1 MRQVMKIAITGGA
14 GFIGSHIA
22 RAYLDAGHDVI
33 VIDNLSH
40 GARTAVDARARF
52 YQLDIRDE
60 KLRTVL
66 QQERPD
72 IVSHHASQFYTMNT
86 PISEQA
92 LADADMQVRG
102 LINVLEGCQAAQ
114 VHKIIFSSGG
124 NSLYGHVESEQLPLT
139 EATPLCPQR
148 PHDIGKVAGEWYVRY
163 YSHTYNIQHTIL
175 RYADVY
181 GETDLEYA
189 HHPLS
194 QFVQMISDGRRPVL
208 RGACDVLRD
217 HVFID
222 DVVRANLCALT
233 RGNNETVHISAGHG
247 CTLYQLYRVVAIL
260 LESEEVKPAYI
271 PSGTLEEPTSI
282 VLANTR
288 AQQVL
293 GWSPEVNMVQG
304 VQRAVAM
311 LQNVLREPTFI
322 EEHEPVLIGMKR

>member
-1 MRQVMKIAITGGA
+1 MKIAVTGGA

-22 RAYLDAGHDVI
+22 KAYLDAGHDVI

-40 GARTAVDARARF
+40 SSRAVVDARARF
-52 YQLDIRDE
+52 YQMDIRDE
-60 KLRTVL
+60 KLRYVL

-72 IVSHHASQFYTMNT
+72 IVSHHASQFHTQYTPTNEH
-86 PISEQA
+86 S
-92 LADADMQVRG
+92 LADADVHVRG
-102 LINVLEGCQAAQ
+102 LINVLEGCLAAQ
-114 VHKIIFSSGG
+114 VHKVIFASTG
-124 NSLYGHVESEQLPLT
+124 NSLYGRVDVEQLPLT

-148 PHDIGKVAGEWYVRY
+148 PHDISKVAGEWYIRY
-163 YSHTYNIQHTIL
+163 YSQAYNLQHTIL

-194 QFVQMISDGRRPVL
+194 NFVQTIHDGRRPVL
-208 RGACDVLRD
+208 RGACHVLRD

-233 RGNNETVHISAGHG
+233 RGDNETVHISAGHG

-260 LESEEVKPAYI
+260 LESKVEPVYLPT
-271 PSGTLEEPTSI
+271 GTLVEPSAI
-282 VLANTR
+282 VLDNTR

-293 GWSPEVNMVQG
+293 GWSPEINMVRG

-311 LQNVLREPTFI
+311 LQEVLREPSVV
-322 EEHEPVLIGMKR
+322 EEREKVLLGIKG

>member
-1 MRQVMKIAITGGA
+1 MCQVMKIAITGGA
-14 GFIGSHIA
+14 GFIGSHIV

-52 YQLDIRDE
+52 YQMDIRDE
-60 KLRTVL
+60 KLHTIL
-66 QQERPD
+66 QHERPD

-86 PISEQA
+86 PINEQA

-114 VHKIIFSSGG
+114 VRKIIFSSGG
-124 NSLYGHVESEQLPLT
+124 NSLYGRVDSEQLPLT

-163 YSHTYNIQHTIL
+163 YSQTYNIQHTIL

-194 QFVQMISDGRRPVL
+194 QFVQMISYGRRPVL
-208 RGACDVLRD
+208 RGTSNVLRD

-260 LESEEVKPAYI
+260 LECEEVKPAYI

-282 VLANTR
+282 VLSNAR
-288 AQQVL
+288 AEQVL

-322 EEHEPVLIGMKR
+322 EEHESVLHGIKR

>member
-1 MRQVMKIAITGGA
+1 MKIAITGGA

-22 RAYLDAGHDVI
+22 TAYLDAGHDVI

-40 GARTAVDARARF
+40 GARTAIDARARF
-52 YQLDIRDE
+52 YQMDIRDE

-86 PISEQA
+86 PINEQS
-92 LADADMQVRG
+92 LADADVHVRG
-102 LINVLEGCQAAQ
+102 LINVLEGCLAAQ
-114 VHKIIFSSGG
+114 VSKIIFSSGG
-124 NSLYGHVESEQLPLT
+124 NSLYGRVESEQLPLT

-148 PHDIGKVAGEWYVRY
+148 PHDISKVAGEWYVRY
-163 YSHTYNIQHTIL
+163 YSETYHLQHTIL

-194 QFVQMISDGRRPVL
+194 RFVQMISDGRRPVL
-208 RGACDVLRD
+208 RGACHVLRD

-222 DVVRANLCALT
+222 DVVRANLRALT
-233 RGNNETVHISAGHG
+233 RGDNETVHISAGHG

-260 LESEEVKPAYI
+260 LESEVEPAYL
-271 PSGTLEEPTSI
+271 PSGTLVEPTSI
-282 VLANTR
+282 VLDNTR

-311 LQNVLREPTFI
+311 LQNVLSEPTLI
-322 EEHEPVLIGMKR
+322 EERETVLLGLKR